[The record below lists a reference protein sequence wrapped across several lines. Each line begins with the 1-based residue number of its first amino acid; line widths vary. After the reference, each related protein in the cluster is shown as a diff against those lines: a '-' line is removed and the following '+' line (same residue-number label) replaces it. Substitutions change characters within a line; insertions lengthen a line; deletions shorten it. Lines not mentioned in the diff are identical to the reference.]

1 MAVTDPPGF
10 TVLTLGR
17 NYQSIGDS
25 PFSCSLWEAM
35 LFELQVTNLYFFCFD
50 SVARNHSFNVRLLKQ
65 SLIDYGPE
73 NHQEQLFELQVTNLY
88 FFCFDSV
95 ARNHSFNV
103 RLLKQSLIDYGP
115 ENHQEQYF
123 SCPRRNNNPKR
134 LSRSEGQNMNRSSFF
149 FDHKSPLFPYCYPW
163 LCIYDVDGTGSMV
176 DSTR

>member
-35 LFELQVTNLYFFCFD
+35 LFELQVTNLC
-50 SVARNHSFNVRLLKQ
+50 
-65 SLIDYGPE
+65 
-73 NHQEQLFELQVTNLY
+73 

-149 FDHKSPLFPYCYPW
+149 FSTINHPFSLIVTLGFVFMMLMALVQWWTRRGNRSLGSFPFLPLNFYVCYFF
-163 LCIYDVDGTGSMV
+163 G
-176 DSTR
+176 